1 MKAAALGYGKKKP
14 DLKIFMSL
22 ISPKSTQSKDL

>member
-1 MKAAALGYGKKKP
+1 MKAAALGYEKNP

-22 ISPKSTQSKDL
+22 ISPKSTQSKEL